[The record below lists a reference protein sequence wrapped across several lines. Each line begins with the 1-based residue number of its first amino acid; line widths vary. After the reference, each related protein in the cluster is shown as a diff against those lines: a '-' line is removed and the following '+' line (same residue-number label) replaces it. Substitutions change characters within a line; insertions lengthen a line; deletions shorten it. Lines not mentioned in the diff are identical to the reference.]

1 MNIFDIDNIAFTMG
15 GAGVSWLEL
24 ISVAAGLGCVV
35 LAGRN
40 SKFNFWVGYL
50 YKHLAFRDV
59 LAEASVFSHA
69 FAANCIRNQR
79 FRTVEVVASEVRRGK
94 RERCRFSESFP
105 FEARAL
111 GLGRAIRPWR
121 RINLGFRAQ

>member
-40 SKFNFWVGYL
+40 SKFLGRL
-50 YKHLAFRDV
+50 PLQHLAFRDV

-69 FAANCIRNQR
+69 SAANCIRNQR
-79 FRTVEVVASEVRRGK
+79 LRTVEVVASEVRRGK